1 MRGRAVEQNSDECE
15 PASEAIDMTNG
26 NDVSGEAL
34 VEQDEV
40 PPDI

>member
-1 MRGRAVEQNSDECE
+1 MCGRAVEQNSDKCE
-15 PASEAIDMTNG
+15 PASKAIDMMNS
-26 NDVSGEAL
+26 NDVSGEEL